1 MSNKKNISR
10 NKDDKPQRLGDA
22 VGKERFELNFKTDA
36 FLKAES
42 KRIITKLFKY
52 YLNNLEDLRYQHQVA
67 LDRLKNELSP
77 EQIEI
82 LNYLDFHR
90 YSMIRKRTLDCGNET
105 IRDLHNFLENFEVNM
120 KNNTLNQNKPQKEK
134 GE

>member
-1 MSNKKNISR
+1 MSDKKDKLSNKHGKLCEH
-10 NKDDKPQRLGDA
+10 KP
-22 VGKERFELNFKTDA
+22 FEFTAKSDV
-36 FLKAES
+36 FFKAES

-77 EQIEI
+77 KQIEV

-90 YSMIRKRTLDCGNET
+90 YSMIRKRVLDNGNET
-105 IRDLHNFLENFEVNM
+105 IRDLDNFLENFDISM
-120 KNNTLNQNKPQKEK
+120 KNNISEQDKTQKEK
-134 GE
+134 GN